1 VPYGHRDSARRLS
14 SVDIQ
19 KAAYL
24 GAGIGKTA
32 EGKKERREK
41 KERKKAQ
48 TLYAYFNACTS
59 LTEPS

>member
-1 VPYGHRDSARRLS
+1 MPYGHRDSARRLS

-41 KERKKAQ
+41 KKERKLKR
-48 TLYAYFNACTS
+48 S
-59 LTEPS
+59 VRILTRAHP